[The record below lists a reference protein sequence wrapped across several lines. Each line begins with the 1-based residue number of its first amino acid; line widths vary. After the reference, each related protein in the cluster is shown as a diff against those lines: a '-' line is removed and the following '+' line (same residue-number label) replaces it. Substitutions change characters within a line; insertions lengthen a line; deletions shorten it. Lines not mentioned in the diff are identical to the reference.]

1 MTLDTFERGLLAELR
16 GHVAE
21 RAAAPHPPAPRK
33 TRRRWRWAA
42 VPVAAAGA
50 AIAVGVAL
58 MQPTAAY
65 AVTESD
71 GEVLVTIHRLDD
83 AEGLERALAEHGVEA
98 EVDYSA
104 EPITPPAGSGP
115 VPDPGVPG
123 TRTGGK
129 GLVTGPDTGPDT
141 GGDTGPDTG
150 GESAWTPASGGP
162 VLVSSLSEDAFTL
175 RLDPDTI
182 PDDMVLRITTSGSL
196 DRGVSGLQ
204 VVFVPAG

>member
-1 MTLDTFERGLLAELR
+1 MTLDTFEQSLLTELR

-21 RAAAPHPPAPRK
+21 RAASPQAPRP
-33 TRRRWRWAA
+33 RRRSWRWAA

-71 GEVLVTIHRLDD
+71 GEVLVSIHRLDD

-104 EPITPPAGSGP
+104 EPVTPPPAQGSETERGSSEGGPSLSGP
-115 VPDPGVPG
+115 GVQS
-123 TRTGGK
+123 GGS
-129 GLVTGPDTGPDT
+129 DTGWAR
-141 GGDTGPDTG
+141 GDGRPTIT
-150 GESAWTPASGGP
+150 T
-162 VLVSSLSEDAFTL
+162 SLSDDALSL
-175 RLDPDTI
+175 RLDPDTV
-182 PDDMVLRITTSGSL
+182 PDGMVLRITTSGSF
-196 DRGVSGLQ
+196 DDGVAGLQ
-204 VVFVPAG
+204 VVFVPAA